1 MKLDIRTY
9 LIMLVLSATCTRL
22 NTSIG
27 VEIGLVLALTLIQ
40 IISGNGVFM
49 PRLLA
54 LYFALVFIQF
64 AIFPILPDI
73 AVMLLSVLV
82 VNIRSFF
89 PVIICIALIYKTTRV
104 SQIMATMAKMKVPKG
119 VTISLAIAIRY
130 IPTLTEEWKHI
141 REAMWMRSVT
151 SGFNNPLIKLGKKL
165 ECYLVPLFVS
175 AIKTSDELSAAAMT
189 RGIDNPNPPTCRN
202 YRPMNGMDYFMIFMS
217 VGITIFCAVLRYV

>member
-1 MKLDIRTY
+1 
-9 LIMLVLSATCTRL
+9 
-22 NTSIG
+22 
-27 VEIGLVLALTLIQ
+27 
-40 IISGNGVFM
+40 
-49 PRLLA
+49 
-54 LYFALVFIQF
+54 
-64 AIFPILPDI
+64 
-73 AVMLLSVLV
+73 MLLSVLV

-165 ECYLVPLFVS
+165 ECYFVPLFVS
-175 AIKTSDELSAAAMT
+175 AIKPSDDLSAAAMT
-189 RGIDNPNPPTCRN
+189 RGLDNPTPHTCRN
-202 YRPMNGMDYFMIFMS
+202 YRTMNGMDYFMIFMS
-217 VGITIFCAVLRYV
+217 VGITIFCAVLRYVSVSYTHLDVYKRQAILFLSRVSSLAWQRVICSSRTASPF